1 MQRCHPQGSVR
12 VSGVVKKIS
21 IFGST
26 GSIGTSTLALVE
38 SCPDKF
44 DVHVLVAGSG
54 AELLAEQALR
64 HRPAYV
70 GLASDENIEILR
82 TALKGSGI
90 EIVVGEAACTA
101 LAREKVDVVVA
112 GIVGLAG
119 LPSVMAALESG
130 QTVALANKESLVSAG
145 ALVTGTAAR
154 HGARLLPVDSEH
166 SAIFQCWLGWAGH
179 AVSTHGAPTDGAG
192 PADMDIIRHICLT
205 ASGGP
210 FREWPLDRFS
220 EITPAQAVRHPNWSM
235 GRKISV
241 DSATMMNKGLEVIEA
256 AWLFGIDSER
266 IDVLIHPQV
275 AIHGMIYFNDGSVV
289 GQLGTADM
297 KTPISYALGWPDRLN
312 WYPEPLDLAAMGR
325 LDFSAVDDRRY
336 PCFRLARQA
345 LRAGGVMPTVLNA
358 ANEIAVE
365 AFLDGQIG
373 FTDIAA
379 IVDRVLEQAPT
390 GDLESLAAV
399 LDIDAR
405 ARDLA
410 RTCVERNS

>member
-1 MQRCHPQGSVR
+1 MNCCHPWRSVR

-38 SCPDKF
+38 SCPDRF
-44 DVHVLVAGSG
+44 DVRVLVAGSG

-70 GLASDENIEILR
+70 GLASDENIDVLQ

-101 LAREKVDVVVA
+101 LAREQVDVVVA

-145 ALVTGTAAR
+145 ALVTSTAAR

-179 AVSTHGAPTDGAG
+179 AASAQQAA

-210 FREWPLDRFS
+210 FRDWPLDRFS

-256 AWLFGIDSER
+256 AWLFGIDGER

-358 ANEIAVE
+358 ANEIAVA
-365 AFLDGQIG
+365 AFLDGRIG
-373 FTDIAA
+373 FSDIAA
-379 IVDRVLEQAPT
+379 IVDEVLAKAPD
-390 GDLESLAAV
+390 GDLETLTAV

-405 ARDLA
+405 SRDVARACLP
-410 RTCVERNS
+410 RYS

>member
-1 MQRCHPQGSVR
+1 MNNCQWRLSVR
-12 VSGVVKKIS
+12 VSGVAKRIS

-26 GSIGTSTLALVE
+26 GSIGTSTLAIVK
-38 SCPDKF
+38 SCPDQF
-44 DVHVLVAGSG
+44 DVQVLVAGTG
-54 AELLAEQALR
+54 AALLAEQALI

-70 GLASDENIEILR
+70 GLASDENVDVLR
-82 TALKGSGI
+82 SALKGSGI

-101 LAREKVDVVVA
+101 LAREPVDVVVA

-145 ALVTGTAAR
+145 ALATSVAAR

-166 SAIFQCWLGWAGH
+166 SAVFQCWLGWVGH
-179 AVSTHGAPTDGAG
+179 TDADQGATPVDTA
-192 PADMDIIRHICLT
+192 MIHHICLT

-210 FREWPLDRFS
+210 FRDWPLDRFS

-256 AWLFGIDSER
+256 AWLFDLESER

-275 AIHGMIYFNDGSVV
+275 AIHGMVYFNDGSVI
-289 GQLGTADM
+289 GQLGTAEM
-297 KTPISYALGWPDRLN
+297 KTPISYALAWPKRLN
-312 WYPEPLDLAAMGR
+312 WNPEPLDLASMGR
-325 LDFSAVDDRRY
+325 LDFAAVDYDRY
-336 PCFRLARQA
+336 PCFQLAKQA
-345 LRAGGVMPTVLNA
+345 LSAAGVMPAVLNA
-358 ANEIAVE
+358 ANEIAVG
-365 AFLDGQIG
+365 AFLDGRIG
-373 FTDIAA
+373 FTDIAD
-379 IVDRVLEQAPT
+379 IVGKCLERPPD
-390 GDLESLAAV
+390 GDLECLDAV

-405 ARDLA
+405 TRDIARACL
-410 RTCVERNS
+410 T